1 MASDSWVEPGN
12 NLWIGQR
19 SSNKTF
25 EDIVQVIGGRYA
37 IVNKKFA
44 DGGFCWI
51 LCNDKEKKKA
61 LREELMGMDGWT
73 LNFGR
78 ESNDYFPAKSGSAYQ
93 RIPQYDPQ
101 GKEYTV
107 QQWQSY
113 YEEQKV
119 FWLYWQYFEIFIC
132 FFYYFDFIW
141 ICIGIEI

>member
-44 DGGFCWI
+44 DGGFCWV

-61 LREELMGMDGWT
+61 LREELMGMEGWT

-78 ESNDYFPAKSGSAYQ
+78 ESHDYFPAKSGSAYQ
-93 RIPQYDPQ
+93 KIPQYDPH

-107 QQWQSY
+107 QQWQAY

-119 FWLYWQYFEIFIC
+119 F
-132 FFYYFDFIW
+132 
-141 ICIGIEI
+141 

>member
-51 LCNDKEKKKA
+51 LCNDKDKKKA
-61 LREELMGMDGWT
+61 LREELMGMEGWT
-73 LNFGR
+73 LNFAR

-93 RIPQYDPQ
+93 KIPQYDSH

-119 FWLYWQYFEIFIC
+119 F
-132 FFYYFDFIW
+132 
-141 ICIGIEI
+141 